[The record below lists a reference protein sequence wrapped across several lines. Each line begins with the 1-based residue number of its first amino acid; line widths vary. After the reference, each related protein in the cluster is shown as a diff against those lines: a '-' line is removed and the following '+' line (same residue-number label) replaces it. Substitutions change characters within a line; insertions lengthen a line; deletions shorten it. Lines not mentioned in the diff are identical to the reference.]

1 MFETEEMLLD
11 GRTIFPVKKTS
22 GEICGATG
30 RNLNNSPKYISR
42 GESGFIGNVAIKN
55 KTLIFCEGVFA
66 TIQAE
71 QQGFDN
77 VIGFMNEDVFTNE
90 TLSYLKTKN
99 KSVVLFFDQDNVGRK
114 AAYAVAEKMKNSGIS
129 VKVFET
135 DIAIDMQE
143 YLAQGYSVQEI
154 LGN

>member
-11 GRTIFPVKKTS
+11 GRTIFPVKKIS

-42 GESGFIGNVAIKN
+42 GESGFIGNVATKN
-55 KTLIFCEGVFA
+55 KTLIFCEGVVA

-77 VIGFMNEDVFTNE
+77 VIGFMNEDVFTDE
-90 TLSYLKTKN
+90 TITYLKDKN
-99 KSVVLFFDQDNVGRK
+99 KKVILFFDQDEYGKKSVQTI
-114 AAYAVAEKMKNSGIS
+114 AEKMRKAEIN

-135 DIAIDMQE
+135 DIAMDMQE
-143 YLAQGYSVQEI
+143 YLAQRHSFKEI
-154 LGN
+154 IEG